1 MKLNSKNIITLM
13 AIIFTFIISFSVI
26 AQETQDVSEPPIPVY
41 FVYPNQL
48 DSQKVTYESLLPSN
62 EVALAYAIKKYDSL
76 QVQLQKLSTESTLQ
90 FGWLYVLI
98 TLFGVMNIVQLFLI
112 SRIRKELLQ
121 LKRIE
126 HTQKLS
132 MNEGLVDSLPVQ
144 SQKRLLNK
152 DTKVKVSSSQSRKIR
167 SKKS

>member
-1 MKLNSKNIITLM
+1 MKLNSKNTITLM
-13 AIIFTFIISFSVI
+13 AILFTFIISFSVI

-41 FVYPNQL
+41 FIYPNQL
-48 DSQKVTYESLLPSN
+48 DSHKVIYESPLPPN
-62 EVALAYAIKKYDSL
+62 EVALAYTMKKYDSL

-98 TLFGVMNIVQLFLI
+98 TLFGIMNIVQLFLI

-132 MNEGLVDSLPVQ
+132 TNEGSVDSIPAQ
-144 SQKRLLNK
+144 SQKGSLSK